1 MAHYILTRA
10 TSVAKTQVLIT
21 YSCNINSSWQDTN
34 VHQVVYNSTVNVT

>member
-10 TSVAKTQVLIT
+10 TSVAKTQVT